1 MKKLF
6 KISITLIILLSLS
19 ACSVATGESD
29 NSTKK
34 IEKKAEKIEII
45 NFHATYQCYSC
56 VYIGDMMFKIIE
68 EKFKEDYQ
76 SGKIIFK
83 KINVDKSENK
93 DIVNK
98 YQARGSSLF
107 FNIIIDGQENI
118 SEDTNVWRLV
128 GNDQS
133 FQNYI
138 IKKINDQLK

>member
-1 MKKLF
+1 MKNIF
-6 KISITLIILLSLS
+6 KTSIILLTLLLLS
-19 ACSVATGESD
+19 ACTKAASEGA
-29 NSTKK
+29 NSINK

-68 EKFKEDYQ
+68 EQFKEEYQ
-76 SGKIIFK
+76 SGKISFK
-83 KINVDKSENK
+83 KINVDLPENK

-118 SEDTNVWRLV
+118 QEDANVWRLV
-128 GNDQS
+128 GNDQA
-133 FQNYI
+133 FKNYI
-138 IKKINDQLK
+138 FKKITDNLK

>member
-1 MKKLF
+1 MKNIF
-6 KISITLIILLSLS
+6 KTSIILLILLLLS
-19 ACSVATGESD
+19 ACTKVASEGA
-29 NSTKK
+29 NSINK

-68 EKFKEDYQ
+68 EQFKEEYQ
-76 SGKIIFK
+76 SGKISFK
-83 KINVDKSENK
+83 KINIDLPENK

-118 SEDTNVWRLV
+118 QEDANVWRLV
-128 GNDQS
+128 GNDQA
-133 FQNYI
+133 FKNYI
-138 IKKINDQLK
+138 FNKITDNLK

>member
-6 KISITLIILLSLS
+6 IISITLIILLSLS
-19 ACSVATGESD
+19 ACSIATGKSD
-29 NSTKK
+29 NSAEK

-45 NFHATYQCYSC
+45 NFHSTYQCYSC
-56 VYIGDMMFKIIE
+56 VYIGDTMFKIIE
-68 EKFKEDYQ
+68 DQFKEDYQ

-83 KINVDKSENK
+83 KINVDKPENK
-93 DIVNK
+93 DIVDK

-107 FNIIIDGQENI
+107 FNIIIDGKDNI

-128 GNDQS
+128 GNDQA

-138 IKKINDQLK
+138 VKKINDNLK